1 MAVANEYRVQVLPT
15 SFLID
20 RDANIAARAV
30 SPRDWGSRAAHPL
43 IELLLR

>member
-1 MAVANEYRVQVLPT
+1 MAMANEYRVQVLPT

-30 SPRDWGSRAAHPL
+30 GPRDGDSRAAHPL
-43 IELLLR
+43 IELRLR